1 MQLEVVWI
9 LRLRLFANELSR
21 VVSSRGKYLV
31 DNFRPIDSSALLLAS
46 FHPKDSISLLKFK
59 DRCDCWVC
67 EMFEERLRGIVKSS
81 LSVGEQDCGMQI
93 DERVRAVESDWCI
106 AVAG

>member
-1 MQLEVVWI
+1 
-9 LRLRLFANELSR
+9 
-21 VVSSRGKYLV
+21 
-31 DNFRPIDSSALLLAS
+31 
-46 FHPKDSISLLKFK
+46 
-59 DRCDCWVC
+59 
-67 EMFEERLRGIVKSS
+67 MFEERLRGIAKSS